1 MKEHYVLAIDVA
13 KSKSMVSLISY
24 YGEVIISPYEI
35 NHNLN
40 DFKNL
45 DNLDDKSLKE
55 ISLWVEYI
63 LYALILNESVNLLYQ
78 AKNEYTKLVKIIYKK

>member
-1 MKEHYVLAIDVA
+1 
-13 KSKSMVSLISY
+13 MVSLISSC
-24 YGEVIISPYEI
+24 GEVLISPYEI

-55 ISLWVEYI
+55 ISLWDEYI
-63 LYALILNESVNLLYQ
+63 LYALILNDYIKQRMNIQ
-78 AKNEYTKLVKIIYKK
+78 N

>member
-24 YGEVIISPYEI
+24 YGEVLISPYEI
-35 NHNLN
+35 KHNLN

-45 DNLDDKSLKE
+45 DERN
-55 ISLWVEYI
+55 
-63 LYALILNESVNLLYQ
+63 
-78 AKNEYTKLVKIIYKK
+78 

>member
-13 KSKSMVSLISY
+13 KSKSMVSLINY

-55 ISLWVEYI
+55 ISLWDEYI
-63 LYALILNESVNLLYQ
+63 LYALILNDYIKQKEN
-78 AKNEYTKLVKIIYKK
+78 IIN

>member
-55 ISLWVEYI
+55 ISLWDEYI
-63 LYALILNESVNLLYQ
+63 LYALILNDYIKQRMNIQ
-78 AKNEYTKLVKIIYKK
+78 N